1 MAPPASRIGFVGLG
15 AMGTGMAARLVHAGF
30 EVHGF
35 DVRAEAVRR
44 LASAGGRAAASAAEA
59 VADADLCIVM
69 VATAEQADA
78 ALFGA
83 AGAVPR
89 LRPGVAVVLSSTV
102 VPDYAR
108 RVGQRLEAS
117 GHPLLDAPVSGGVVG
132 AESGSLTV
140 MASGPAAAFAAAE
153 SALAAMATHV
163 YRLGDTPG
171 IGSTVKMVNQLL
183 AGVHIAAA
191 AEAIALGTRAGAD
204 PRVLFEV
211 ISKSAGRSWMFE
223 NRVPHMLAGDYTP
236 LSALDIFVKDLG
248 IVLDAGKALRFPL
261 PLAAAAHQLYLMG
274 AAAGLGREDD
284 SAVVK
289 VFEKLAGISVARG
302 AGAGAEART
311 PLTAPPRSAAAAS
324 RETPPRP
331 RGARRSRR
339 PPRRR

>member
-1 MAPPASRIGFVGLG
+1 MHGVAAPRCGPFASTSATDMRVLTLAG
-15 AMGTGMAARLVHAGF
+15 GTGAAKLIRG
-30 EVHGF
+30 
-35 DVRAEAVRR
+35 
-44 LASAGGRAAASAAEA
+44 LAT
-59 VADADLCIVM
+59 CM
-69 VATAEQADA
+69 
-78 ALFGA
+78 
-83 AGAVPR
+83 P
-89 LRPGVAVVLSSTV
+89 
-102 VPDYAR
+102 
-108 RVGQRLEAS
+108 QR
-117 GHPLLDAPVSGGVVG
+117 D
-132 AESGSLTV
+132 LTV
-140 MASGPAAAFAAAE
+140 IGNTGDDTEVWGLRVSPDLDTVMYALAGMLDVERGWGLAGETFNC
-153 SALAAMATHV
+153 LAAMATHV
-163 YRLGDTPG
+163 YRLGDAPG

-248 IVLDAGKALRFPL
+248 IVLEAGQALRFPL
-261 PLAAAAHQLYLMG
+261 PLAAAAHQLFLMG

-289 VFEKLAGISVARG
+289 VFEKLAGISVSGG
-302 AGAGAEART
+302 AGAGAAARA
-311 PLTAPPRSAAAAS
+311 PLRVLPRSAAAAS

>member
-59 VADADLCIVM
+59 VADADLRIVM

-108 RVGQRLEAS
+108 RLGQRLEAS

-163 YRLGDTPG
+163 YRLGDAPG

-183 AGVHIAAA
+183 AGVHIA
-191 AEAIALGTRAGAD
+191 AD

-223 NRVPHMLAGDYTP
+223 NRVPHMRAGDYTP

-261 PLAAAAHQLYLMG
+261 PLAAAAHQLHLMG

-302 AGAGAEART
+302 AGAEARA

>member
-1 MAPPASRIGFVGLG
+1 MAPPGSRIGFIGLG
-15 AMGTGMAARLVHAGF
+15 AMGTGMATRLVHAGF
-30 EVHGF
+30 EVRGF

-59 VADADLCIVM
+59 AADADLCIVM
-69 VATAEQADA
+69 VA
-78 ALFGA
+78 
-83 AGAVPR
+83 
-89 LRPGVAVVLSSTV
+89 
-102 VPDYAR
+102 
-108 RVGQRLEAS
+108 
-117 GHPLLDAPVSGGVVG
+117 
-132 AESGSLTV
+132 
-140 MASGPAAAFAAAE
+140 
-153 SALAAMATHV
+153 
-163 YRLGDTPG
+163 TPG

-191 AEAIALGTRAGAD
+191 AEAMALGARAGAD

-248 IVLDAGKALRFPL
+248 IVLEAGKVVRFPL

-289 VFEKLAGISVARG
+289 VFEKLTGISVARG
-302 AGAGAEART
+302 ADPGAEARA
-311 PLTAPPRSAAAAS
+311 PLRAPPRSAAGAS

>member
-1 MAPPASRIGFVGLG
+1 MEPHASRVGFVGLG
-15 AMGTGMAARLVHAGF
+15 AMGAGMAARLVHAGF
-30 EVHGF
+30 EVRGF

-59 VADADLCIVM
+59 AADADLCIVM

-102 VPDYAR
+102 PPDYAR
-108 RVGQRLEAS
+108 RLGQRLEES

-140 MASGPAAAFAAAE
+140 MASGPAAAFTAAE

-163 YRLGDTPG
+163 YRLGDAPG

-248 IVLDAGKALRFPL
+248 IVLEAGKALRFPL

-289 VFEKLAGISVARG
+289 VFEKLTGISVARG
-302 AGAGAEART
+302 ADPGAEARA
-311 PLTAPPRSAAAAS
+311 PLRAPPRSAAGAS

>member
-59 VADADLCIVM
+59 VADADLRIVM

-108 RVGQRLEAS
+108 RLGQRLEAS

-163 YRLGDTPG
+163 YRLGDAPG

-183 AGVHIAAA
+183 AGVHIA
-191 AEAIALGTRAGAD
+191 AD

-223 NRVPHMLAGDYTP
+223 NRVPHMRAGDYTP

-261 PLAAAAHQLYLMG
+261 PLAAAAHQLHLMG

-302 AGAGAEART
+302 AGAGAEARA